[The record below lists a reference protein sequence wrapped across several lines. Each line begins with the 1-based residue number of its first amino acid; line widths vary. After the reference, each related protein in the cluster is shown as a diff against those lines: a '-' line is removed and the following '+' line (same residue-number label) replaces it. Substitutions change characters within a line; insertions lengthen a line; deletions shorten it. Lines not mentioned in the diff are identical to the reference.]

1 MELPHYNCPI
11 TVTSSEAPSRS
22 RIRQMWNIRG
32 ATAVDVCQDQTLA
45 RTSGTKSTHTAC
57 QRKIFMNILNPTV
70 IIFS

>member
-32 ATAVDVCQDQTLA
+32 ATAVDVCQDLA
-45 RTSGTKSTHTAC
+45 LGSHQAAGVQVHFD
-57 QRKIFMNILNPTV
+57 RKRQNRLALIFPTV
-70 IIFS
+70 V